1 MKDGRVRMD
10 TIENLLS
17 VEAIQLLE
25 GESGNNE
32 KIQNLKEQ
40 MAQALIDVVH
50 EFDATWG
57 G

>member
-1 MKDGRVRMD
+1 MD